1 MEQVAIITKLVEEMI
16 AMNCGEREMAHFILN
31 LDTAVKTL
39 TYIKED
45 TPRQMARDLKW
56 EEGRAE
62 REAKEAKEK
71 EEKRLIQERQEEYK
85 KEAQRERRRELY
97 QLKKAEKN
105 ARLEQPMCLA
115 DLDMLLDEKEK
126 QIRKAEDKEEE
137 QIRKAEE
144 NEEKRKRKVE
154 DKWVRK
160 GGEKPEWIG
169 EGGVAQA

>member
-31 LDTAVKTL
+31 LDCAVRTL
-39 TYIKED
+39 THIKED
-45 TPRQMARDLKW
+45 TPRRMARDLKW
-56 EEGRAE
+56 EAGRAE

-85 KEAQRERRRELY
+85 KEKQRERRRELY
-97 QLKKAEKN
+97 QLKKAEKK

-126 QIRKAEDKEEE
+126 QI
-137 QIRKAEE
+137 
-144 NEEKRKRKVE
+144 RKVE

>member
-31 LDTAVKTL
+31 LDCAVRTL
-39 TYIKED
+39 THIKED

-56 EEGRAE
+56 EAGRAE

-97 QLKKAEKN
+97 QLKKAEKK

-115 DLDMLLDEKEK
+115 EFNMLLDEREK
-126 QIRKAEDKEEE
+126 QIRKAEDK
-137 QIRKAEE
+137 
-144 NEEKRKRKVE
+144 EEKRKRKVE

-169 EGGVAQA
+169 EGGVSQA

>member
-1 MEQVAIITKLVEEMI
+1 MEQVAIITKLVEELT
-16 AMNCGEREMAHFILN
+16 AMNCGEKHMAHFILN
-31 LDTAVKTL
+31 LDCAVRTL
-39 TYIKED
+39 THIKED
-45 TPRQMARDLKW
+45 IPRQMAWEVKW
-56 EEGRAE
+56 EAGRAE
-62 REAKEAKEK
+62 REAKEAKSK
-71 EEKRLIQERQEEYK
+71 EEYRAKVEAEEARK

-97 QLKKAEKN
+97 QLKKAETK

-126 QIRKAEDKEEE
+126 QIREAEDK
-137 QIRKAEE
+137 
-144 NEEKRKRKVE
+144 EEKRKRKVE

>member
-1 MEQVAIITKLVEEMI
+1 
-16 AMNCGEREMAHFILN
+16 MNCGEREMAHFILN

-56 EEGRAE
+56 EAGRAE